1 MSMIH
6 KFSMDGYNIVLD
18 VNGGGVHV
26 LDEVAYDLVDLFEEK
41 SKEEIIDT
49 LSKDYKREQI
59 EEAYEEIESLKEEGL
74 LFTEDTY
81 QEHPSFVNRKKVVK
95 ALCLHVSKKV
105 VKALCLHVSHDCNL
119 KCKYCFASQGDFGGE
134 KEMMSFEVGKKA
146 IDYLIANSG
155 NRRNLE
161 IDFFGGEPL
170 MNFDIVKELV
180 AYGRKVEKENGKNIR
195 FTITTNGVLLDD
207 DKIDYINEH
216 MHNVVLSL
224 DGRKEINDNM
234 RPTVNDKGSYD
245 VIMPKFKKLVD
256 KRPINEH
263 MHNVVLSLDG
273 RKEINDNMR
282 PTVNDKGSYD
292 VIMPKFKKLVDKRPK
307 DKYYYIRGTFTRD
320 NLDFS
325 EDVLHFAN
333 EGFKLTS
340 VEPVVGDE
348 SNPYALREEDMDKV
362 FAEYE
367 KLAKQYAKRKLDGED
382 FTFFH
387 FVVDLN
393 QGPCVIKR
401 ITGCGAG
408 NEYLAVTP
416 NGDIYPC
423 HQFVGNDDFKLANIL
438 DDEVII
444 PQEISNM
451 FRDAHVYSKEDC
463 KTCWNKFYCSGGCHA
478 NAINFN
484 DDIKK
489 PYELGCEMQKKRTE
503 CSIMIQAKLMLEG
516 E

>member
-95 ALCLHVSKKV
+95 ALCLHVS
-105 VKALCLHVSHDCNL
+105 HDCNL

-134 KEMMSFEVGKKA
+134 KEMMSFEVGKRA

-170 MNFDIVKELV
+170 MNFDVVKELV

-207 DKIDYINEH
+207 DKIDY
-216 MHNVVLSL
+216 
-224 DGRKEINDNM
+224 
-234 RPTVNDKGSYD
+234 
-245 VIMPKFKKLVD
+245 
-256 KRPINEH
+256 INEH